1 MIDCKLKYQASIF
14 LNASDMGA
22 TPQNI
27 SSLMTEFMDKGF
39 IPTVFQEI
47 NVSNPQPQNRFA
59 LQSSNNEWRI
69 NFASMR
75 IDIEKNPT
83 DFKGNNM
90 GTESDFCNTVKD
102 FYSRIL
108 RKYPKKANRLA
119 FVSRFLLNEMSD
131 DTLNL
136 TYTKLFNA
144 PLIYRDNIPFEW
156 NWRTVAKLEKDIC
169 TDYPETFN
177 YVSSINRVNGEVV
190 EGNNVRKLDRI
201 ELSIDINTIPTRI
214 DERFDNEMIG
224 HFLENV
230 PIWHEELK
238 NSLLDF
244 IR

>member
-1 MIDCKLKYQASIF
+1 
-14 LNASDMGA
+14 
-22 TPQNI
+22 
-27 SSLMTEFMDKGF
+27 
-39 IPTVFQEI
+39 
-47 NVSNPQPQNRFA
+47 
-59 LQSSNNEWRI
+59 
-69 NFASMR
+69 
-75 IDIEKNPT
+75 
-83 DFKGNNM
+83 
-90 GTESDFCNTVKD
+90 
-102 FYSRIL
+102 
-108 RKYPKKANRLA
+108 
-119 FVSRFLLNEMSD
+119 MSD
-131 DTLNL
+131 DTLNS